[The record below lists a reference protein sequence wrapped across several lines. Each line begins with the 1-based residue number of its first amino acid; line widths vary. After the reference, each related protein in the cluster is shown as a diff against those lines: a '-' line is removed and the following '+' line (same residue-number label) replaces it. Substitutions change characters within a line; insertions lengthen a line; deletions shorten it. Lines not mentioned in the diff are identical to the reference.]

1 MLCKNCNKEHS
12 DADRFCPF
20 CGNPVPAAPDYG
32 RTKIYQPSKPAVEPK
47 PEKPADK
54 PKPDAPKDEREP
66 ERKPA
71 QVSDTKPPEADGA
84 AAQQQLAVSWH
95 DEGSEE
101 LIDDEERREIKRE
114 NRRFLIVECL
124 LLALVLCL
132 IGAIFFTVKNKM
144 NKYDVYT
151 MDGVSMEDT
160 IKSGDKLSAEKMA
173 GAPKSGDIAV
183 ISGRDDS
190 VYIRRVIAVGGQTLW
205 LDYDNDRIVVDGVEL
220 SEPYIKGSTYSGIT
234 EDYAVPLDLPK
245 GKVFV
250 MGDNRGESLD
260 SRSSE
265 IGLIDE
271 KDIIGKV
278 VKINDE
284 DVAAPT
290 VNNQEETK

>member
-1 MLCKNCNKEHS
+1 MKCVNCQKEISCS
-12 DADRFCPF
+12 DNFCPF
-20 CGNPVPAAPDYG
+20 CGRPVQTAPEYG
-32 RTKIYQPSKPAVEPK
+32 HTKVYVQPKKPT
-47 PEKPADK
+47 EKPN
-54 PKPDAPKDEREP
+54 PESSRPDE
-66 ERKPA
+66 
-71 QVSDTKPPEADGA
+71 SPEANEPVT
-84 AAQQQLAVSWH
+84 QPQLVVSWH

-101 LIDDEERREIKRE
+101 LIDEEERREIKRE
-114 NRRFLIVECL
+114 NRRFLIIECL

-132 IGAIFFTVKNKM
+132 IGAIFFTIKNKM

-151 MDGVSMEDT
+151 MDGLSMEDT

-173 GAPKSGDIAV
+173 GAPKSGDIVV
-183 ISGRDDS
+183 ISGRGDS

-205 LDYDNDRIVVDGVEL
+205 LDYDNDRIVVDGAEL

-234 EDYAVPLDLPK
+234 EDYAVPLDLPE

-250 MGDNRGESLD
+250 MGDNRGVSLD

-284 DVAAPT
+284 DVAAPA
-290 VNNQEETK
+290 VKNQEETK

>member
-12 DADRFCPF
+12 DTDRFCPF
-20 CGNPVPAAPDYG
+20 CGKPVPAMPDYG
-32 RTKIYQPSKPAVEPK
+32 RTKVYQPAKPAAEPK
-47 PEKPADK
+47 PE
-54 PKPDAPKDEREP
+54 APEDEKEP

-71 QVSDTKPPEADGA
+71 QTNDTNPPEADEPVT
-84 AAQQQLAVSWH
+84 QPQLVVSWH

-160 IKSGDKLSAEKMA
+160 IKSGDKLRAEKMT
-173 GAPKSGDIAV
+173 GAPKS
-183 ISGRDDS
+183 
-190 VYIRRVIAVGGQTLW
+190 AVGGQTLW

-234 EDYAVPLDLPK
+234 EDYAVPLELPK

-250 MGDNRGESLD
+250 MGDNRGKSLD
-260 SRSSE
+260 SRSSD

-284 DVAAPT
+284 DVAAPA
-290 VNNQEETK
+290 VKNQEETK

>member
-1 MLCKNCNKEHS
+1 MKCVNCQKEISCS
-12 DADRFCPF
+12 DNFCPF
-20 CGNPVPAAPDYG
+20 CGRPVQTAPEYG
-32 RTKIYQPSKPAVEPK
+32 HTKVYVQPKKPT
-47 PEKPADK
+47 EKPN
-54 PKPDAPKDEREP
+54 PESSRPDE
-66 ERKPA
+66 
-71 QVSDTKPPEADGA
+71 SPEANEPVT
-84 AAQQQLAVSWH
+84 QPQLVVSWH

-101 LIDDEERREIKRE
+101 LIDEEERREIKRE
-114 NRRFLIVECL
+114 NRRFLIIECL

-132 IGAIFFTVKNKM
+132 IGAIFFTIKNKM

-151 MDGVSMEDT
+151 MDGLSMEDT

-173 GAPKSGDIAV
+173 GAPKSGDIVV
-183 ISGRDDS
+183 ISGRGDS

-205 LDYDNDRIVVDGVEL
+205 LDYDNDRIVVDGAEL

-234 EDYAVPLDLPK
+234 EDYAVPLDLPE

-250 MGDNRGESLD
+250 MGDNRGVSLD

-284 DVAAPT
+284 DVAASA
-290 VNNQEETK
+290 VKNQEETK

>member
-1 MLCKNCNKEHS
+1 MKCVNCQKEISCS
-12 DADRFCPF
+12 DNFCPF
-20 CGNPVPAAPDYG
+20 CGRPVQTAPEYG
-32 RTKIYQPSKPAVEPK
+32 HTKVYVQPKKPT
-47 PEKPADK
+47 EKPN
-54 PKPDAPKDEREP
+54 PESSRPDE
-66 ERKPA
+66 
-71 QVSDTKPPEADGA
+71 SPEANEPVT
-84 AAQQQLAVSWH
+84 QPQLVVSWH

-101 LIDDEERREIKRE
+101 LIDEEERREIKRE
-114 NRRFLIVECL
+114 NRRFLIIECL

-132 IGAIFFTVKNKM
+132 IGAIFFTIKNKM

-151 MDGVSMEDT
+151 MDGLSMEDT

-173 GAPKSGDIAV
+173 GAPKSGDIVV
-183 ISGRDDS
+183 ISGRGDS

-205 LDYDNDRIVVDGVEL
+205 LDYDNDRIVVDGAEL

-234 EDYAVPLDLPK
+234 EEYAVPLDLPE

-250 MGDNRGESLD
+250 MGDNRGVSLD

-284 DVAAPT
+284 DVAAPA
-290 VNNQEETK
+290 VKNQEETK